1 VQRSGEEVPG
11 VSDEQVSGQLRT
23 KCKAESFGTRSMC
36 DFADSNALDYPRNLM
51 AQEDLSKLGFKERDK
66 HADQKGRE
74 VRSDGK
80 KPRGGFVA
88 GIPKQ

>member
-1 VQRSGEEVPG
+1 
-11 VSDEQVSGQLRT
+11 
-23 KCKAESFGTRSMC
+23 
-36 DFADSNALDYPRNLM
+36 M